1 MELPLPQEMLD
12 LLDLELRDPSQME
25 YGFKGYYPVLETH
38 LLWYNE
44 NTGEWKIA
52 EKIKVSKNLEG
63 WYYYGVFPMNNPAAI
78 TQHLINLKRQID
90 DAVLYVKEA
99 KIKNKLKKIKEDFQ

>member
-1 MELPLPQEMLD
+1 MELPLPQDMIN
-12 LLDLELRDPSQME
+12 LLELELRDPSQME

-44 NTGEWKIA
+44 NTDEWKIA

-90 DAVLYVKEA
+90 DAVLYVKET
-99 KIKNKLKKIKEDFQ
+99 KIKNKLKKLKEDFK

>member
-1 MELPLPQEMLD
+1 MELPLPQDMID